1 MQTSVTEHFLL
12 TRWRTPSLLWGVSPP
27 FSCRK
32 TRPLLFLGGVQ
43 ITQITRRCGLTFP
56 NTTRNSLVYLV
67 LQLDQVLEQHNNL
80 RFTNFH
86 IMIPCFICSGPFYPC
101 LSTRQTFSKKQNK
114 TKPTHYNSDR
124 EQLGGIRVKS
134 RKRKQK
140 HATKNTK
147 QTVGDMRPNS
157 DSNYLLSI
165 IANNLQRNKNR
176 MCCTKWIH
184 H

>member
-12 TRWRTPSLLWGVSPP
+12 TRWRTPSLLWGVSP

-140 HATKNTK
+140 HAMKNTK

-176 MCCTKWIH
+176 MCCKKWIH